1 MNCVNCG
8 CRLTGLKCDYCGTL
22 NKATSTVDTESEK
35 MSEMKKKLEKQL
47 QQTMKMKIPESLKK
61 KKLEIIEKSIASL
74 GE

>member
-1 MNCVNCG
+1 MNCINCG

-22 NKATSTVDTESEK
+22 NKSKTTVDTELGK
-35 MSEMKKKLEKQL
+35 MSEMRKKLEKQL

-74 GE
+74 EE